1 MVRHVLHSDSH
12 YYQFVFIEV
21 FHTHLYD
28 IIIGQAFIEL
38 GMHLLSQHI
47 ICLNRMALLDDFFLC
62 IAA

>member
-12 YYQFVFIEV
+12 YYQFIFIEV

-47 ICLNRMALLDDFFLC
+47 ICL
-62 IAA
+62 